1 MPEPISVDTASA
13 LSARSTWY
21 AAAMEHLVGVVQALS
36 HARDVPGIARIV
48 GDAARELT
56 GADGATFILRD
67 GDECRCVEQTGAE
80 QIWKGQ
86 RYPMASTVT
95 GRAMETRQPVVIE
108 DVNNHPWIK
117 PGAYTPEMARSL
129 TAVPIRRSDPLG
141 AIATYWARSHIPSP
155 EEIKVLQAL
164 ADVTA
169 VAWENV
175 GLFADLQDKI
185 KSLQAQQARIAAQHE
200 SLEVFSRALA
210 HDLKEPVRTVRAFSD
225 LIVNYDDPPETK
237 RTYFELIRKA
247 SDRMAMLVDTVFQ
260 YSQLDDPSR
269 LNRQT
274 VSVKGALAAATDNL
288 AQLIME
294 RGASVSSDALPDVE
308 AHAAH
313 IMQVLQNLI
322 ANALRHGPPGVFIH
336 VSAQDEGDRTRI
348 TVTDNGPGLE
358 ASDLERIFVP
368 FKRLNLNEEGAGL
381 GLATCRKIMALHG
394 GAIWCESRPGEGASF
409 HFALPKPESASPS
422 LEASGEMSGGE
433 VKGRRLANV
442 LLVDDREADVEL
454 TRVFLQVRDKCEF
467 NLTVARGGQEALDAL
482 RQAQSRGEGYDL
494 LLLDINMP
502 GMDGFEM
509 MEEMARDAA
518 ICQTAVVMCS
528 GSTYED
534 DLRRATELGAAGY
547 MVKPAS
553 MAQLKPMIATIPALK
568 LDQAGD
574 ASRLLRAA

>member
-1 MPEPISVDTASA
+1 MTDQTQPEPTTASPA
-13 LSARSTWY
+13 PSSWY
-21 AAAMEHLVGVVQALS
+21 AGAMEHLVGVVQSLPQ
-36 HARDVPGIARIV
+36 ARDVPALARIV
-48 GDAARELT
+48 GDAARTLT
-56 GADGATFILRD
+56 GADGATFVLRE
-67 GDECRCVEQTGAE
+67 GDECRCVEQTGAD
-80 QIWKGQ
+80 QVWKGK
-86 RYPMASTVT
+86 RYPIASTIT
-95 GRAMETRQPVVIE
+95 GLAMETRQPVVIE
-108 DVNNHPWIK
+108 DVINHPWIK
-117 PGAYTPEMARSL
+117 PGAYNVETTRSL

-141 AIATYWARSHIPSP
+141 AIATYWATSHIPSP

-175 GLFADLQDKI
+175 GLFAELQDKI

-200 SLEVFSRALA
+200 SLEVFARALA

-237 RTYFELIRKA
+237 QMYFELIRKA

-269 LNRQT
+269 LKKRP
-274 VSVKGALAAATDNL
+274 VALDGALAAATDNL
-288 AQLIME
+288 AQLIVE
-294 RGASVSSDALPDVE
+294 RGATVTSDPLPEVE
-308 AHAAH
+308 AHGGH
-313 IMQVLQNLI
+313 MMQVLQNLI
-322 ANALRHGPPGVFIH
+322 ANALRHGPLSVAIH
-336 VSAQDEGDRTRI
+336 VSADDEGNRTRI
-348 TVTDNGPGLE
+348 TVRDNGPGLE
-358 ASDLERIFVP
+358 GSDQERIFMP

-394 GAIWCESRPGEGASF
+394 GSIWCESTVGEGASF
-409 HFALPKPESASPS
+409 HFALPKPVPVPSPDDALS
-422 LEASGEMSGGE
+422 IPGPTDSN
-433 VKGRRLANV
+433 GRRLANV

-467 NLTVARGGQEALDAL
+467 NLSVARGGQEALDAL
-482 RQAQSRGEGYDL
+482 RKAQSRGDSYDL

-509 MEEMARDAA
+509 MEQMARDDT
-518 ICQTAVVMCS
+518 INRTVVVMCS

-534 DLRRATELGAAGY
+534 DLRRASDLGAAGY
-547 MVKPAS
+547 MIKPAS
-553 MAQLKPMIATIPALK
+553 LAQLKPMIAAIPTLK
-568 LDQAGD
+568 LDQAGE